1 MNRLPDRYVF
11 KTDSGSSSERTSLVL
26 LPRVN
31 VVVTCFNYGQFVG
44 EALDSVA
51 AQTYADF
58 DCVIVDDA
66 STDNSP
72 ETIERWIASRGDDR
86 FRLIRNE
93 RNLGQMGS

>member
-1 MNRLPDRYVF
+1 MNRHPDRYVF
-11 KTDSGSSSERTSLVL
+11 KTDSSSSRERTSPVL

-44 EALDSVA
+44 AALDSVA

-66 STDNSP
+66 STDNSS
-72 ETIERWIASRGDDR
+72 ERLSA
-86 FRLIRNE
+86 
-93 RNLGQMGS
+93 GSLVGVTTVSD